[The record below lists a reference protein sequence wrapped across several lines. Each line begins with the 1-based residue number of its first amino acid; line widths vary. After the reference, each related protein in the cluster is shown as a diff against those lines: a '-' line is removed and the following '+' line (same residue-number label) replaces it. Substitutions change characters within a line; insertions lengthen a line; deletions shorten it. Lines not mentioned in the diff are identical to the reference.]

1 MEEEHAPLNPDRF
14 NPQVHA
20 RKCTICNHPE
30 RDEIENDFVYWG
42 HPATIVKKYGL
53 SHRSNLYRHA
63 RALNLY
69 QARAWNLR
77 SALEPIIERARVTK
91 VTSDSIVRA
100 VQTYAHIDAKGKWEE
115 PLRKVMAVK
124 EVEQAKEVQ
133 FVVGQD
139 LYDIIQERKRRDAE
153 SLAKPNQPPNPA
165 MNPNPREQQNR
176 HP

>member
-1 MEEEHAPLNPDRF
+1 MEEEHGPLNPDRF

-91 VTSDSIVRA
+91 VTADSIVRA
-100 VQTYAHIDAKGKWEE
+100 VHTYAHIDSKGKWEE
-115 PLRKVMAVK
+115 PLRKVMAIK
-124 EVEQAKEVQ
+124 EIEQAKEVQ
-133 FVVGQD
+133 FVVGQG
-139 LYDIIQERKRRDAE
+139 LYDIIQERKARTDARRAEDALR
-153 SLAKPNQPPNPA
+153 SNPLI
-165 MNPNPREQQNR
+165 NPDARPDSS
-176 HP
+176 

>member
-1 MEEEHAPLNPDRF
+1 MEEEHAPLNPHRF
-14 NPQVHA
+14 DPEVHA

-42 HPATIVKKYGL
+42 HPGTIVKKFGL
-53 SHRSNLYRHA
+53 RHRSTLYRRA

-77 SALEPIIERARVTK
+77 SALEPIIERARITK

-124 EVEQAKEVQ
+124 EEVQAKEVQ
-133 FVVGQD
+133 FVVGQG
-139 LYDIIQERKRRDAE
+139 LYDIIQERKRRNE
-153 SLAKPNQPPNPA
+153 ENLAKPNQQPNPVI
-165 MNPNPREQQNR
+165 NPDPREQQNR